1 MNEDGS
7 RSATRIW
14 LVAPVAVGGVVGL
27 VFGLQI
33 RAGQGYDCPPL
44 PGLSST
50 LFTMALVALCV
61 VLLVVA
67 FVALLVGRKWL
78 AGAVFVAA
86 FSIAIGTAAGLAIG
100 RPVDNPQCSRPTST
114 TEPAVLTLNLG
125 DPFNEQVAGPGTCE
139 RDIATGTVLV
149 IARADQGA
157 GVTSWVSDDLRVA
170 DIAMGYGLTDPGLQI
185 GLLDRA
191 SGRHVAYRQ
200 TATGQVTQVA
210 AADQRSGTVTYRD
223 LPFLADGSAPPPSL
237 FWAQLSGSIDWRCP
251 DDAMEPR

>member
-1 MNEDGS
+1 MNEDSS
-7 RSATRIW
+7 RSAAWAW
-14 LVAPVAVGGVVGL
+14 LLLPVAVGGVVGL

-50 LFTMALVALCV
+50 IFTMALVALCV

-67 FVALLVGRKWL
+67 FVALLVGRKRL
-78 AGAVFVAA
+78 AGAVFVAV

-114 TEPAVLTLNLG
+114 TEPAVLTLNQG
-125 DPFNEQVAGPGTCE
+125 DPFNVQVTGPGSCE
-139 RDIATGTVLV
+139 RDIATGMVLV
-149 IARADQGA
+149 IARADERA
-157 GVTSWVSDDLRVA
+157 GVSHWLFGDVTVT
-170 DIAMGYGLTDPGLQI
+170 DIAMGYGPAEPGLQI
-185 GLLDRA
+185 GLLDRP
-191 SGRHVAYRQ
+191 SGRHIAYRQ
-200 TATGQVTQVA
+200 TATAQITQVT
-210 AADQRSGTVTYRD
+210 AADQHGGTVTFRD

-251 DDAMEPR
+251 DPVP